1 MAVCR
6 RYAASMSADTTG
18 TGVKVTTVKITEQ
31 TRFRLAQLAEEAGT
45 TIKDLIAELAA
56 SRSTAEEVRQR
67 TAAVAA
73 MAVADR
79 QRLGISVVLMLGLFS
94 FRSAAV
100 PAPLLEG
107 VGISSGAIA

>member
-1 MAVCR
+1 MD
-6 RYAASMSADTTG
+6 ADTAG

-67 TAAVAA
+67 TAETTAYLRAHLVPDFGDADLEDGARLWRGLVDGSLTAV
-73 MAVADR
+73 
-79 QRLGISVVLMLGLFS
+79 
-94 FRSAAV
+94 
-100 PAPLLEG
+100 
-107 VGISSGAIA
+107 